1 MKSPRAGMVTNH
13 RAAGPVYG
21 ERGRWASSCKLTPGA
36 PPPPP
41 AREAASTIWLYAHRG
56 RTNLCGNNDSD
67 EDLKLFHC
75 SELDVGNFSGNFP
88 HLKNFLRKS
97 RSSGVQPESL
107 RGGVGGAHL
116 TEQKPLATPCYWAFY
131 PTGRLETGNADTPA
145 SVRWGRVWLTRASH
159 RQYSADSVEIIRS

>member
-13 RAAGPVYG
+13 SAAGPVYG

-107 RGGVGGAHL
+107 RGGAGG
-116 TEQKPLATPCYWAFY
+116 
-131 PTGRLETGNADTPA
+131 G
-145 SVRWGRVWLTRASH
+145 ASH
-159 RQYSADSVEIIRS
+159 RAEASGHTLLLGVLPHGPAGDWERAHAGFCPVGPGLAHQSIPQTVQC